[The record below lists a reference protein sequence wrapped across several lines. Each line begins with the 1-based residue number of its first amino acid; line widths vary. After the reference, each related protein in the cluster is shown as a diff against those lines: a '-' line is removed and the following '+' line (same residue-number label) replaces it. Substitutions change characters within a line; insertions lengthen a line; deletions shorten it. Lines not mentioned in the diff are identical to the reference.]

1 MNGMAVEIAA
11 RSQSGAR
18 EFQIR
23 LDPPELGH
31 VEVRLSID
39 ANGKTEAH
47 MTADQPQTLDLLQK
61 NSPSLTSALRDAGL
75 DVSQSGL
82 NFSLKGQSQ
91 HGGDSN
97 GGAQA
102 RTPSLSLTATKS
114 IDAAQS
120 VGAYL
125 SSAGDARLDIHV

>member
-1 MNGMAVEIAA
+1 
-11 RSQSGAR
+11 
-18 EFQIR
+18 
-23 LDPPELGH
+23 
-31 VEVRLSID
+31 
-39 ANGKTEAH
+39 

-61 NSPSLTSALRDAGL
+61 NSPTLASALRDAGL

-91 HGGDSN
+91 QGGDSN
-97 GGAQA
+97 GGAQTRGA
-102 RTPSLSLTATKS
+102 SLSLTATKS

-120 VGAYL
+120 ANAYL